1 MKEADNGKEIFYS
14 EKRNFGFLL
23 ILSAQAFGAK
33 AYPFS
38 DKLEFFLEMTKVIG
52 ATVVMVSVIVAVY
65 FHRAGRND
73 ALGTAIWF
81 VFAGALTFS
90 LEWFAEQVGLVSG
103 ILF

>member
-1 MKEADNGKEIFYS
+1 MDKKIFTLKKEILF
-14 EKRNFGFLL
+14 FLL
-23 ILSAQAFGAK
+23 ILSARAFSAK

-52 ATVVMVSVIVAVY
+52 GTVVMVSLIVGVY